1 MRKFIII
8 TLAATSTLS
17 LSTNAHRLPPKYF
30 PLIINGR
37 NQIDCYQDVET
48 KLTVTKM

>member
-17 LSTNAHRLPPKYF
+17 LSTAHRLPPRYF

-37 NQIDCYQDVET
+37 DQIDCCQDVET